1 MRLNNL
7 ASTLALIGAV
17 SGALSVGLTPTAASA
32 QMAVFDASAV
42 ANTAQ
47 QITQLKAQLDQMVK
61 TYETVTSQLRKAEEA
76 YNAVTGVRNLGDIF
90 NNPALRQ
97 YLPADMKRV
106 YDASQAGGYRGISG
120 TVDEILKLEALS
132 GSTKDQMRQI
142 NQPGEADNDAI
153 VIFVT
158 HKAAP
163 ADISHALSQFSATGV
178 LVGQPVAIRI
188 EQI

>member
-1 MRLNNL
+1 
-7 ASTLALIGAV
+7 
-17 SGALSVGLTPTAASA
+17 
-32 QMAVFDASAV
+32 
-42 ANTAQ
+42 
-47 QITQLKAQLDQMVK
+47 
-61 TYETVTSQLRKAEEA
+61 
-76 YNAVTGVRNLGDIF
+76 
-90 NNPALRQ
+90 
-97 YLPADMKRV
+97 
-106 YDASQAGGYRGISG
+106 
-120 TVDEILKLEALS
+120 
-132 GSTKDQMRQI
+132 MRQI